1 MKFLKRIFESYNA
14 KADRETIED
23 ALVNISDY
31 YDTETYQVENT
42 NAFSIII
49 SKEKNSGFR
58 NTDGST
64 TVLSKKDLQRKV
76 KNIRKESNLYESIYE
91 FIDRLGNA
99 KFRLDESI
107 NGEKI
112 YIWVSLYRKTIQK
125 EAFVQNGSTL
135 RVDFHALSEILEGYG
150 VFGGISID
158 VLQLTGQTSIPGL
171 IVVSNSRWSDID
183 EFADGMETTFKFI
196 DNISIDQEDSG
207 VYTTLITFN
216 NSIKNIETT

>member
-76 KNIRKESNLYESIYE
+76 KNIRK
-91 FIDRLGNA
+91 
-99 KFRLDESI
+99 
-107 NGEKI
+107 
-112 YIWVSLYRKTIQK
+112 YRY
-125 EAFVQNGSTL
+125 ST
-135 RVDFHALSEILEGYG
+135 
-150 VFGGISID
+150 
-158 VLQLTGQTSIPGL
+158 
-171 IVVSNSRWSDID
+171 
-183 EFADGMETTFKFI
+183 
-196 DNISIDQEDSG
+196 
-207 VYTTLITFN
+207 
-216 NSIKNIETT
+216 